1 MSTDTPELASF
12 SPEALKARVFPEVR
26 QDYTERDTIIYAL
39 GVGMGRDPLDED
51 ELPFVF
57 EEPELKALPTMAV
70 VLAGPGFW
78 MREPDT
84 GVVWQKVLHGE
95 QEIIMH
101 RPLPA
106 SGSLVARSRVTG
118 VVDKGADKG
127 AIVYTERTIR
137 DANTGEDVATLINTS
152 FARGNGGCGG
162 DDKPRSAPAA
172 IPERAPDATLDFK
185 TEPGVAL
192 LYRLSGD
199 PNPLHADPK
208 VAKASGFKAPILHGL
223 CSLGVAG
230 RAILKT
236 YADHDPTKIKS
247 LKLRFSS
254 PVYPGE
260 TIRTEM
266 WQDGSKISFRA
277 LVVERDVVVLNNG
290 LVELAEG

>member
-172 IPERAPDATLDFK
+172 A
-185 TEPGVAL
+185 
-192 LYRLSGD
+192 
-199 PNPLHADPK
+199 
-208 VAKASGFKAPILHGL
+208 
-223 CSLGVAG
+223 
-230 RAILKT
+230 
-236 YADHDPTKIKS
+236 
-247 LKLRFSS
+247 
-254 PVYPGE
+254 
-260 TIRTEM
+260 
-266 WQDGSKISFRA
+266 
-277 LVVERDVVVLNNG
+277 
-290 LVELAEG
+290 